1 LIIDQA
7 AVRACTLDKLV
18 GGTNPMQLGSR
29 FVVPVWRPQTR
40 PAVDYRAML
49 KLRVSPELSEY
60 YILGSYAPNY
70 CADHHFP
77 SH

>member
-18 GGTNPMQLGSR
+18 EGTNMQFGSM

-40 PAVDYRAML
+40 PAVGYQSNA
-49 KLRVSPELSEY
+49 
-60 YILGSYAPNY
+60 
-70 CADHHFP
+70 
-77 SH
+77 